1 MPRLTA
7 DKWQEARAYYEA
19 GATQQATSDKFKV
32 SRKAVQKK
40 IDQEGWTQDLE
51 QAIRRKVAEKV
62 AGKVAGCD
70 PKKTAAAVD
79 AEAERRVAVNR
90 RHEKLWDQATALQ
103 QQAISKTVG
112 DDGKVYFVP
121 DPALQRAA
129 KLNADT
135 VAVIVAGER
144 KVYRLDETGA
154 GNDTPPEVR
163 FVRRSEN

>member
-19 GATQQATSDKFKV
+19 GASQQATADKFGV
-32 SRKAVQKK
+32 SKTAVQKK
-40 IDQEGWTQDLE
+40 IENEGWTQDLE
-51 QAIRRKVAEKV
+51 EAVRRKVAAKV
-62 AGKVAGCD
+62 AGVLPGATIEQK
-70 PKKTAAAVD
+70 AAAVD

-103 QQAISKTVG
+103 QQAINKAVG
-112 DDGKVYFVP
+112 EDGKVIFIP

-154 GNDTPPEVR
+154 GNEAPPEVR
-163 FVRRSEN
+163 FVRRS

>member
-19 GATQQATSDKFKV
+19 GANQIATADKFGV
-32 SRKAVQKK
+32 SRSAVQKK
-40 IDQEGWTQDLE
+40 IENEGWTQDLE
-51 QAIRRKVAEKV
+51 AAIRRKVAEKV
-62 AGKVAGCD
+62 AGKVAGCN
-70 PKKTAAAVD
+70 PQQTAAAVD

-90 RHEKLWDQATALQ
+90 RHEKLWEQATTLQ
-103 QQAISKTVG
+103 QQAINKAVG
-112 DDGKVYFVP
+112 EDGKIIFVP

-144 KVYRLDETGA
+144 KVYRLDETAA
-154 GNDTPPEVR
+154 GNEPPPEVR
-163 FVRRSEN
+163 FVRSS